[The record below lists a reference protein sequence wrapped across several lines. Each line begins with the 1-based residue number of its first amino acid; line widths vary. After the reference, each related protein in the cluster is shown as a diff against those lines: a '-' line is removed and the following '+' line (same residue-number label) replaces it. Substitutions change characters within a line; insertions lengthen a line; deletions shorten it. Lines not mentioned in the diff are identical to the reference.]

1 MDYCKKKKIRW
12 GCMLIGKKD
21 IGIRMNTRKKLVSV
35 LGIVLVLVAL
45 GVYGIAFSGKKGKEL
60 SFGIVQK
67 ETIHLWYT
75 DASLTDYLNSKAV
88 SFYEETDIDE
98 VKCKKAAE
106 FLKKRNP
113 QIFGKIFFLDF

>member
-1 MDYCKKKKIRW
+1 
-12 GCMLIGKKD
+12 MLIGKKD
-21 IGIRMNTRKKLVSV
+21 IGIRMSTRKKLVSV

-88 SFYEETDIDE
+88 SFYEETDIRIMPPVRLLHDTPKPE
-98 VKCKKAAE
+98 HGE
-106 FLKKRNP
+106 ERNEP
-113 QIFGKIFFLDF
+113 SHFWLF

>member
-1 MDYCKKKKIRW
+1 
-12 GCMLIGKKD
+12 MLIGKKD

-60 SFGIVQK
+60 SFGVVQK

-88 SFYEETDIDE
+88 SFYEETDIRIETKLVSGLEYLETINRASVQALGGYYLDNNYG
-98 VKCKKAAE
+98 AE
-106 FLKKRNP
+106 LTA
-113 QIFGKIFFLDF
+113 L